1 MASKNPPRWADYK
14 NKAKEA
20 EKAGDWGA
28 AAKYWDDAISV
39 HPDRIPTPMIQ
50 YMKKH
55 RDDALDKAELLRN
68 PKKRKTGK
76 AKKRTGK
83 TEKAKSA
90 RRAVNIRVNVLS
102 KNPKKRKAKKQTAAA
117 ARRRSPRPLDRLKRK
132 YSGRRFVI
140 CAHTRGGKRF
150 YETAERKFSSDR
162 KKARVFPTF
171 AGASKEAHKVLGR
184 MPESVKS
191 LNVEFAK

>member
-1 MASKNPPRWADYK
+1 MAKMA
-14 NKAKEA
+14 
-20 EKAGDWGA
+20 
-28 AAKYWDDAISV
+28 
-39 HPDRIPTPMIQ
+39 
-50 YMKKH
+50 
-55 RDDALDKAELLRN
+55 
-68 PKKRKTGK
+68 KKRKSEK

-83 TEKAKSA
+83 TEKSKSA
-90 RRAVNIRVNVLS
+90 RRAVNIKVNVLS
-102 KNPKKRKAKKQTAAA
+102 KNPKKRKVTRVRKNRTPVAK
-117 ARRRSPRPLDRLKRK
+117 RRPIPRDGLKRK

-150 YETAERKFSSDR
+150 YETADRKFTSDR

-171 AGASKEAHKVLGR
+171 VGASKEAHEILGR